1 MLSEVAIQTLDDPD
15 PEVTLDA
22 LIYLMSYGDSSDEEP
37 ISNRYTKWSQK
48 WSGHSD
54 ELEAR
59 PAGSLAGNWQEIGVG
74 ETLARALIANQG
86 WLASERLIQNTI
98 EKCVGE
104 QMCQQLKQLADRARS
119 TPFSISAYKQGENE
133 NYEIAQYSAKSLEL
147 LGVKIAQFPK
157 GSRFLM
163 ADGVPESEEQKTLD
177 GSVRDLLEQHGMV
190 VERDHH

>member
-1 MLSEVAIQTLDDPD
+1 
-15 PEVTLDA
+15 
-22 LIYLMSYGDSSDEEP
+22 
-37 ISNRYTKWSQK
+37 
-48 WSGHSD
+48 
-54 ELEAR
+54 
-59 PAGSLAGNWQEIGVG
+59 
-74 ETLARALIANQG
+74 
-86 WLASERLIQNTI
+86 
-98 EKCVGE
+98 
-104 QMCQQLKQLADRARS
+104 MCQQLKQLADRARS